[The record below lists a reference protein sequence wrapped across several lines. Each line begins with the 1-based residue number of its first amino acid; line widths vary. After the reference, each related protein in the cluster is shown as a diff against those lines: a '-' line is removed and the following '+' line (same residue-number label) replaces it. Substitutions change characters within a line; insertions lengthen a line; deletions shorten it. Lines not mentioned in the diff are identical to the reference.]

1 MLARMCTLLIA
12 LGFSAILV
20 AQTGHPAKGSWS
32 GDLLGSAGT
41 SRIRLLIDDHNGELY
56 CTVNP
61 GPNGVE
67 MSNCIFDADTWTL
80 TIRSATPEGELVLT
94 GVLSNIGSWV
104 NRKYRGTYTLGNT
117 RGEFDITLS

>member
-1 MLARMCTLLIA
+1 MLARMCTFLIA

-32 GDLLGSAGT
+32 GDLLSSAGT
-41 SRIRLLIDDHNGELY
+41 SRIRLLIDDH
-56 CTVNP
+56 
-61 GPNGVE
+61 
-67 MSNCIFDADTWTL
+67 TWTL

-104 NRKYRGTYTLGNT
+104 NRKYRGTYTSGNT